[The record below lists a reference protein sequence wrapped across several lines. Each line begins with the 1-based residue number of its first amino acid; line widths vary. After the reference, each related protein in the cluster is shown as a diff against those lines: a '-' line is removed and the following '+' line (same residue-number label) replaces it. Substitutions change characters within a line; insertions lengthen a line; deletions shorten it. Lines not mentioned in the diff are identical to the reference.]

1 MQFNESV
8 ETYQVDNR
16 KPPAKQS
23 KKNSRLDASRASN
36 MDDAST
42 ATSATMSRKN
52 AVSKGV
58 VNLES

>member
-1 MQFNESV
+1 VQFNEGV
-8 ETYQVDNR
+8 EKHQVDNR
-16 KPPAKQS
+16 KPPAKQL
-23 KKNSRLDASRASN
+23 KKNSRLDASRQST

-52 AVSKGV
+52 AISKGV